1 MGNKLT
7 IIVQWINL
15 AVFVWKK
22 NKLCQMRKLTVE
34 MTEHA
39 KNVQKWFKGKQ
50 ADHQKSF
57 VIEAVLK

>member
-1 MGNKLT
+1 MGNKLK
-7 IIVQWINL
+7 IIVQWIDL

-39 KNVQKWFKGKQ
+39 KKMWKNGLKESKLTIRK
-50 ADHQKSF
+50 
-57 VIEAVLK
+57 VL